1 MDKDNNR
8 LVGHQDSGFTL
19 LELLVVLVIIGL
31 VSGLAAAAAPQRLSG
46 ARQARVQ
53 AELML
58 WLQKRQQAS
67 RDKNIPV
74 AVQLDARGALMSDAE
89 VWQAPS
95 AAQIT
100 VSPKIVQ
107 FYPDGSATP
116 ATIVLQAADTR
127 IALTVHGLTGQIEAM
142 R

>member
-1 MDKDNNR
+1 MILAPPRANTDP
-8 LVGHQDSGFTL
+8 GFTL

-31 VSGLAAAAAPQRLSG
+31 VSGLAAVVTPQRLSG
-46 ARQARVQ
+46 AKQARVQ

-67 RDKNIPV
+67 RNQNIPV
-74 AVQLDARGALMSDAE
+74 AVQLDAKGALMSDAE
-89 VWQAPS
+89 FWQAPS
-95 AAQIT
+95 AAQII
-100 VSPKIVQ
+100 VSPKTLQ

-116 ATIVLQAADTR
+116 ATIVLQVGDTR
-127 IALTVHGLTGQIEAM
+127 MALPDRLRQCDERAQVE